1 MTRRLLPALLLGL
14 ALALVPAAAVAN
26 DVDAPE
32 SGADAQESGEATP
45 EQALPGTGDDWIDAR
60 LADMDRHA
68 ARYPGAF
75 IDEIARYLEAPR
87 PLLAAAIDGGM
98 RPGDVYYACALARAS
113 GRSCRSLIDAWRN
126 DPRDGWE
133 GVAARLDLDARDPL
147 YPRIRE
153 DITASYR
160 RWARPLDVATP
171 RNP

>member
-1 MTRRLLPALLLGL
+1 MRRGALLAMPALLLGL
-14 ALALVPAAAVAN
+14 ALALVPAAAVATA
-26 DVDAPE
+26 DAQE
-32 SGADAQESGEATP
+32 SVADAQESGEAAQ

-60 LADMDRHA
+60 LADMDRYA
-68 ARYPGAF
+68 ARYPEAF

-87 PLLAAAIDGGM
+87 QLLAAALDDGGM

-133 GVAARLDLDARDPL
+133 GVATRLELDAREQL
-147 YPRIRE
+147 HPRIRE

-160 RWARPLDVATP
+160 RWARPLDATAP
-171 RNP
+171 